1 MDKIEALAQY
11 LGIDVDEIDEV
22 GNNEFETP
30 EGDYTVLTEDE
41 ADEWARDEE
50 EMIFYDMGLDAFS
63 PNFQDWILSNAI
75 DEEAINDIVES
86 DLEYF
91 KDQEED
97 EDMVAYI
104 ESLDTFDDK
113 LNYVKDLYGEEGFK
127 DWAKDYIDFDTIFE
141 EVISLDGRGPLLSA
155 WDGEEIELPGDLYAY
170 RQN

>member
-11 LGIDVDEIDEV
+11 LGIDAEEIESDDDKY
-22 GNNEFETP
+22 FETP
-30 EGDYTVLTEDE
+30 DGDYTVLTDDE
-41 ADEWARDEE
+41 ADQEARDVEE
-50 EMIFYDMGLDAFS
+50 SLFDDMGLEAFS
-63 PNFQDWILSNAI
+63 PNFQDWIFENAI
-75 DEEAINDIVES
+75 DEGAINDIVES

-127 DWAKDYIDFDTIFE
+127 DWAKDYLDFDTIFE
-141 EVISLDGRGPLLSA
+141 EMISLDGRGPLLSS
-155 WDGEEIELPGDLYAY
+155 WDGEEIELPGDFYAY
-170 RQN
+170 KQ